1 MHHRRQRK
9 KCCRQVYPGCNGCK
23 SWTRI
28 NDPIQVVASTFISH
42 SAMILC
48 VSPSG
53 FTADRR
59 LTLFCLIFLLYWL
72 FFFSINFSFLFFS
85 FFFFCFFFFSCV
97 VSARLA
103 SMKRDDG
110 ARISVVL
117 RSSTASDPRSDSCFS
132 FRRSSRDDDQQLS
145 SEVTNSSSNLNNGR
159 RKRGGGRGGRRIVIQ
174 SSPVLTDNKASDG
187 GCRVNCLAMC

>member
-72 FFFSINFSFLFFS
+72 FFFHQFFFSFLFFLLLLLLLLLLCRQRAAR
-85 FFFFCFFFFSCV
+85 FNETGWWRQNLSCSPKFNCV
-97 VSARLA
+97 WPAFWLLLQLQTLITWRWSAII
-103 SMKRDDG
+103 KWG
-110 ARISVVL
+110 Y
-117 RSSTASDPRSDSCFS
+117 
-132 FRRSSRDDDQQLS
+132 
-145 SEVTNSSSNLNNGR
+145 E
-159 RKRGGGRGGRRIVIQ
+159 
-174 SSPVLTDNKASDG
+174 
-187 GCRVNCLAMC
+187 